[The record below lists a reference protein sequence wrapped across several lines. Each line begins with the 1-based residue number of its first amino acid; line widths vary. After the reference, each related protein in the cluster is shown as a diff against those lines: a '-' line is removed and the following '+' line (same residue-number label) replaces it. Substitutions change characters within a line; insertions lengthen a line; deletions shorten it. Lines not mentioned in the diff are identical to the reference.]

1 MICTF
6 DQGTSL
12 QCNPHEL
19 KLLLAGILH
28 GVYEVANDACLYTED
43 FILKVANEKT
53 HNPNV
58 NLAIRYYLDSAQIPY
73 DDVAQTLFNLNLTAA
88 TATIQSMDA
97 RLFLGILNEPIVV
110 SLINNYA
117 PVSAAQ
123 KAQITGIPNLVGNIS
138 SQIDTFKY
146 TISANNFQDVYTGAK
161 TFICCRLGGIVHDLW
176 VAWTVCSTIGIVLA
190 LVITCRIIAAAMPYS
205 RNEVYSAKLLNTGKG
220 SK

>member
-1 MICTF
+1 M
-6 DQGTSL
+6 
-12 QCNPHEL
+12 
-19 KLLLAGILH
+19 
-28 GVYEVANDACLYTED
+28 YEVANDACLYTED
-43 FILKVANEKT
+43 FILKLANENT

-58 NLAIRYYLDSAQIPY
+58 NLAIRYYLDAAHIPY

-88 TATIQSMDA
+88 TATIQGMDA

-117 PVSAAQ
+117 PIPAAQ
-123 KAQITGIPNLVGNIS
+123 KAQITGIPSLVGNIS

-176 VAWTVCSTIGIVLA
+176 VAWTVCSTIGIILA
-190 LVITCRIIAAAMPYS
+190 LVITCRIIAAALPYS

>member
-1 MICTF
+1 M
-6 DQGTSL
+6 
-12 QCNPHEL
+12 
-19 KLLLAGILH
+19 
-28 GVYEVANDACLYTED
+28 YEVANDACLYTED

-53 HNPNV
+53 HNANV
-58 NLAIRYYLDSAQIPY
+58 NLAIRYYLDAAQIPY
-73 DDVAQTLFNLNLTAA
+73 DDVAETLFNLNLTAA

-97 RLFLGILNEPIVV
+97 RLFLGVLSEPIVV

-161 TFICCRLGGIVHDLW
+161 TFICCRLGGILHDLW

-190 LVITCRIIAAAMPYS
+190 LVITCRIIAAALPFS
-205 RNEVYSAKLLNTGKG
+205 RNEVYSAKLLNSGTG